1 MRGNMKYEGSVYR
14 PPSEARSLIIQATI
28 GCAHNTCVFCS
39 MYRAKDFRVRQM
51 EEIKRDILEGAGA
64 YGKRVEKIFLA
75 DGDALCIPTEE
86 MLEILE
92 FIREK
97 MPWIHQIS
105 SYATTQDLLEK
116 GEEELKAIR
125 EAGLALL
132 YIGAESGDDV
142 VLHRMAKG
150 VTADQ
155 IGEAGVKAKEAG
167 FKTSVTLISGLGS
180 QERKAEHAIE
190 SARLISRMRP
200 DYLGFLTLMLDEPAP
215 ICRLVE
221 RGEFSL
227 LTPHEVMEEMELFL
241 SHVDSEG
248 TIFRANH
255 ASNYVNLRGNLNEDR
270 AALLDRVRRAKRQ
283 MDYKEEYF
291 RGL

>member
-1 MRGNMKYEGSVYR
+1 
-14 PPSEARSLIIQATI
+14 
-28 GCAHNTCVFCS
+28 
-39 MYRAKDFRVRQM
+39 
-51 EEIKRDILEGAGA
+51 
-64 YGKRVEKIFLA
+64 
-75 DGDALCIPTEE
+75 
-86 MLEILE
+86 
-92 FIREK
+92 
-97 MPWIHQIS
+97 
-105 SYATTQDLLEK
+105 
-116 GEEELKAIR
+116 
-125 EAGLALL
+125 
-132 YIGAESGDDV
+132 
-142 VLHRMAKG
+142 
-150 VTADQ
+150 
-155 IGEAGVKAKEAG
+155 
-167 FKTSVTLISGLGS
+167 
-180 QERKAEHAIE
+180 
-190 SARLISRMRP
+190 
-200 DYLGFLTLMLDEPAP
+200 MLDEPAP